1 MIGFLKG
8 EIIDLTPTSVMILAA
23 GVGYEISTPLNTLDG
38 SEIGQEVSLHIH
50 LKVSETDMQL
60 FGFSTPKAK
69 VLFKRILAVPG
80 VGPTT
85 GLLIMSS
92 LTWDELFSAI
102 IAEDHG
108 AFEKIKGIGPKTAK
122 QIILDMKRYAEKTY
136 SGPAQEPSA
145 QIQFLDDAITALTSL
160 GITKTAAN
168 KAVTEV
174 INSHIPITDV
184 GQLVREALRLVK

>member
-1 MIGFLKG
+1 MIAYIKG
-8 EIIDLTPTSVMILAA
+8 EIIELSPTSVTIFAA

-38 SEIGQEVSLHIH
+38 SEVGQEVGLHVH

-60 FGFSTPKAK
+60 FGFSTTKAK
-69 VLFKRILAVPG
+69 VLFKRILDVPG

-102 IAEDHG
+102 IAEDHS

-136 SGPAQEPSA
+136 SGPGQQSSA
-145 QIQFLDDAITALTSL
+145 VTQCFDDAITALVSL
-160 GITKTAAN
+160 GITKAAAN
-168 KAVTEV
+168 KAITDVV
-174 INSHIPITDV
+174 NSHIAIHDV
-184 GQLVREALRLVK
+184 SHLVREALRLVK